1 MKTILR
7 IFNVF
12 IVALSAVAMVF
23 LFVTP
28 TLSFKSKIC
37 LNVTQLSE
45 FVPTTEY
52 TGDVDFAELM
62 GTDEIQAGLNFEIKL
77 ATINK
82 MSNGDKN
89 LINETFIQDNV
100 DRFLDIIHEPVRYI
114 TEYSLKTVIRNILN
128 TKIKEQIQN
137 GIDNLEI
144 DSGITKPT
152 ASDIMD
158 EAGMDYYYFNNL
170 VNKLY
175 SEADKG
181 DATVSSLSNILFVQI
196 DNSLAV
202 ASESRMVDT
211 SGFTEEVKDSIK
223 ENFTNTLKTLKLI
236 DDDGNVIRISEI
248 AYVYFA
254 DFLVSQLDE
263 KVEFDVLIKQDDE
276 SQIEYSD
283 RLTKEYVYT
292 LLPTEFYDVLSKVAL
307 GLLIALIVFAAMW
320 GFLIIYTIFKSMTSR
335 PWTLF
340 GPWFWVLG
348 AIQTILGLGL
358 LIFSKMIFPM
368 LAERLSFYASTPINS
383 ILFSVR
389 TCLIAA
395 SIIYIVL
402 IVVAFIY
409 GFFKRRAKRMMKEE

>member
-196 DNSLAV
+196 DNALAV

-292 LLPTEFYDVLSKVAL
+292 LLPTEFYDVLSKVTL

-368 LAERLSFYASTPINS
+368 LAERFSFYASTPINS